1 METEI
6 CGLSFSLSCFQN
18 FQKQEEEEEEEE
30 EPDPVHD
37 VG

>member
-1 METEI
+1 MKTEI

-18 FQKQEEEEEEEE
+18 FQKQEEEEE
-30 EPDPVHD
+30 PDPVHD